1 MKKLIFG
8 IAALCALV
16 ACSSDKDAATKQ
28 MLDYKQQW
36 VEITSVIDA
45 EAIDAEGF
53 DAWYNTLSNIELR
66 DVNKAID
73 QFDASYNEADHWY
86 KNLSDDEQEAATE
99 AAKTWE
105 QENVALQHQVELF
118 CTNILEVNLDELA
131 LIKVWAPKEEVKE
144 EVATEEAPAEETAEK
159 VEEDA
164 NAKPSQ
170 QQ

>member
-118 CTNILEVNLDELA
+118 CTYILDLNL
-131 LIKVWAPKEEVKE
+131 VWKWNKKEKIYVPKEDLVNYSLFNVLRPK
-144 EVATEEAPAEETAEK
+144 EAPAEE
-159 VEEDA
+159 
-164 NAKPSQ
+164 AKE
-170 QQ
+170 